1 MLRKKSTV
9 SWGLHTPR
17 LPHPHASLPHFPT
30 WFRVLCD
37 FCIQARHWSYRR
49 KLRFEQYACFLSQ
62 PRNCLSSRR
71 TGPELGSPPRGSHTP
86 PPGPGRSKESEAAV
100 SGRGRQGAHADGT
113 ANSQTRPQQR
123 ESWEGCQVWTRAS
136 SSRMALPQRCKRTRR
151 IKLVGSKTGYSV
163 GNEKKKWKLGGVRPG
178 QKEKVKVPGGPQS
191 LGERAPSVTPALG
204 RLKHDCCEVKPSLG
218 YL

>member
-9 SWGLHTPR
+9 SWRLHTQ
-17 LPHPHASLPHFPT
+17 LPHSQASLPHFPT

-113 ANSQTRPQQR
+113 ASSQTRTQQR
-123 ESWEGCQVWTRAS
+123 ESWEGSGVDPGVIQSDGAASAMQTDKEDQVS
-136 SSRMALPQRCKRTRR
+136 
-151 IKLVGSKTGYSV
+151 
-163 GNEKKKWKLGGVRPG
+163 WKQNRVF
-178 QKEKVKVPGGPQS
+178 
-191 LGERAPSVTPALG
+191 G
-204 RLKHDCCEVKPSLG
+204 RK
-218 YL
+218 